1 VQVHTFL
8 KLSVLA
14 ALATIALKTLAWW
27 LTGSVGLLSDAMES
41 FVNLAAALFGL
52 WMVTLAAKPAD
63 IDHPFGHAKAEYFSS
78 GFEGLLIFGA
88 SVAIG
93 IAAVDRLL
101 HPQGVE
107 QLGLGLLLS
116 VLSAIVNGVLAVSMH
131 RAAARHRSIALEAD
145 ARHLMTDVYTS
156 AGVVVGVGAVALTGW
171 IWLDPLIALAVA
183 ANITRE
189 GVHLVRRSADGL
201 MDHALDDKD
210 QVAIDAVLAAFVAE
224 FGHEGLK
231 PDDVKTRRGAQL
243 RHCELHLHVPA
254 GWSVARAMRSR
265 ERLAAE
271 LIAAVPGLRVTIELL
286 PVGEEPL
293 SAAPQ
298 RLTEER

>member
-52 WMVTLAAKPAD
+52 AMVTLAAKPAD
-63 IDHPFGHAKAEYFSS
+63 SNHPFGHAKAEYFSS
-78 GFEGLLIFGA
+78 GFEGLLILGA
-88 SVAIG
+88 AIAIA
-93 IAAVDRLL
+93 IAAVERLL
-101 HPQGVE
+101 HPQAVQ
-107 QLGLGLLLS
+107 QLGLGL
-116 VLSAIVNGVLAVSMH
+116 VLSIISSVINGWLAAAMH
-131 RAAARHRSIALEAD
+131 RAAMRHRSIALEAD

-156 AGVVVGVGAVALTGW
+156 AGVVIGIAAVALTGW
-171 IWLDPLIALAVA
+171 TWLDSLIALAVA
-183 ANITRE
+183 ANISRE

-201 MDHALDDKD
+201 MDHALDDAD
-210 QVAIDAVLAAFVAE
+210 QAAIDAAIAAFVAE
-224 FGHEGLK
+224 PGHEGLK
-231 PDDVKTRRGAQL
+231 PDDVKTRRGAQQ

-254 GWSVARAMRSR
+254 SWSVARAMRSR
-265 ERLAAE
+265 ERLAAA

-293 SAAPQ
+293 SAAQ
-298 RLTEER
+298 QLTELR

>member
-78 GFEGLLIFGA
+78 GFEGLLILGA
-88 SVAIG
+88 SIAIG

-107 QLGLGLLLS
+107 RLGIGLLLS
-116 VLSAIVNGVLAVSMH
+116 VLSSIVNGVLAVSMH
-131 RAAARHRSIALEAD
+131 RAAMRHRSIALEAD

-171 IWLDPLIALAVA
+171 VWLDPLIALAVA

-201 MDHALDDKD
+201 MDHALDDKE
-210 QVAIDAVLAAFVAE
+210 QAAIDAVLAGFVAE

-231 PDDVKTRRGAQL
+231 PDDVKTRRGAQQ

-254 GWSVARAMRSR
+254 AWSVARAMRSR

-298 RLTEER
+298 HLTEEG